1 MKFKVLF
8 YVDTNQTP
16 ESGKVYDTLEGALA
30 AVNNWNE
37 KTEAFYESV
46 WAITNAETGDVI
58 RRGRIRQSF
67 DVREELFKKY
77 AIQ

>member
-8 YVDTNQTP
+8 YVDGKQTKK
-16 ESGKVYDTLEGALA
+16 SGKVYDTLEGALA

-37 KTEAFYESV
+37 KTQAFYESV

-77 AIQ
+77 AI

>member
-46 WAITNAETGDVI
+46 WAITNAET
-58 RRGRIRQSF
+58 
-67 DVREELFKKY
+67 
-77 AIQ
+77 